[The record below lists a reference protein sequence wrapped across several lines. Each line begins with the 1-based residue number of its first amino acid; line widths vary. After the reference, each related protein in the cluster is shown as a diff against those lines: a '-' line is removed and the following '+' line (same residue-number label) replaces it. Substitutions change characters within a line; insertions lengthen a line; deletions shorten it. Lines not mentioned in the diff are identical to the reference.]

1 MSKKL
6 DEHQISP
13 RLRHPA
19 RRRILNRLVGLGFAA
34 PAVGN
39 AVGTMRQAPSFVR
52 WLADGAWI
60 PLVNIALAILF
71 GALWWRSGTPQM
83 IHPRPISKTSL
94 Q

>member
-60 PLVNIALAILF
+60 PPYPWLLEHLAERPY
-71 GALWWRSGTPQM
+71 AVVVPRSS
-83 IHPRPISKTSL
+83 SKQQSRRC
-94 Q
+94 